1 MGIDLYL
8 RWDDQ
13 TDAEKNAQITGFSTV
28 AGSTGYLRESYHG
41 GPYATALLAREAFD
55 SETAEARIPAAV
67 MRERLTN
74 PTEPAYAIGGAAE
87 FARRTLGAIAR
98 LAVEHDDVVDPVT
111 SEVTET
117 QYQSVEE
124 AVRYRWRTL
133 YDATDEDIER
143 AVESFRAFVALA
155 EEVEARTGEP
165 ATVHASY

>member
-1 MGIDLYL
+1 
-8 RWDDQ
+8 
-13 TDAEKNAQITGFSTV
+13 
-28 AGSTGYLRESYHG
+28 
-41 GPYATALLAREAFD
+41 
-55 SETAEARIPAAV
+55 
-67 MRERLTN
+67 
-74 PTEPAYAIGGAAE
+74 
-87 FARRTLGAIAR
+87 
-98 LAVEHDDVVDPVT
+98 VT

-133 YDATDEDIER
+133 YDATDEDVERAVER

>member
-8 RWDDQ
+8 RWNDQ
-13 TDAEKNAQITGFSTV
+13 TDIEKGAQYTGFSTV

-55 SETAEARIPAAV
+55 SETAEAQIPAAV
-67 MRERLTN
+67 MRERLTH
-74 PTEPAYAIGGAAE
+74 PTEPAYAIAGAAE
-87 FARRTLGAIAR
+87 FGRRAFGAVAR
-98 LAVEHDDVVDPVT
+98 LAVEYDDVIDPVT

-133 YDATDEDIER
+133 YDATDER